1 MEEPPFINLAPPDPV
16 SGRCNVDRGV
26 PCKVVRKPTVA
37 ITAETENPEWVSN
50 FFHKKH
56 TTHRSV
62 LPTIKIQSRQFY
74 EVHSTSNYCILCCCF
89 FYCDKFQVLA
99 KILSKVGNTG
109 TDCYWVNWQFWVTK
123 MIIHSSCYEVG
134 IQIVTNLDTGWT
146 FQKSYSNSYST
157 IFFRKATI

>member
-62 LPTIKIQSRQFY
+62 LPTMKIQIWQFY
-74 EVHSTSNYCILCCCF
+74 LKFTLDLKIFQFGLLLFSYLLLVRCV
-89 FYCDKFQVLA
+89 KFQLLV
-99 KILSKVGNTG
+99 KIKL
-109 TDCYWVNWQFWVTK
+109 VTLR
-123 MIIHSSCYEVG
+123 
-134 IQIVTNLDTGWT
+134 QIVIEWIGSFGLPQWYTPCVMKWGYKLLLT
-146 FQKSYSNSYST
+146 
-157 IFFRKATI
+157 